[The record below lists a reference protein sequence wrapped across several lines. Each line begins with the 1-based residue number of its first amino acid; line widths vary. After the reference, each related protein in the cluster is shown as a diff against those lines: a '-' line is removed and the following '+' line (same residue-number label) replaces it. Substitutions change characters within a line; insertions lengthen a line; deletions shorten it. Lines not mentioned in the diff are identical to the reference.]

1 METIFLMNEKAFLT
15 SKENIEKPIEEQLFL
30 YHTKN
35 VSKFSLLKK
44 VTTDTHVYWIESVHT
59 PRFNKKLFYT
69 NNASTGISLD
79 KKTKVVKLWFGKR
92 PHPMLIESFIA
103 YHNAFT
109 DDPLP
114 WILTSYFTKSLAQD
128 IAKNKVNNFDDLA
141 VHLSKKSLMF
151 KTIDAKDIKTLIYK
165 LTYNNNNYISLGALS
180 DLIKV
185 SKNVDEAVDYLLS
198 TSEDYKCYT
207 LITKAMAVNELVDIS
222 SRNSVNT
229 ELVRINV
236 LYNAAI
242 NKYNLPTDIPF

>member
-1 METIFLMNEKAFLT
+1 MNEKAFLN

-92 PHPMLIESFIA
+92 PNPILIESFIA

-128 IAKNKVNNFDDLA
+128 NLA

-207 LITKAMAVNELVDIS
+207 LITKALAVNELVDIS

-229 ELVRINV
+229 ELIRINV